1 MVNFGGVGLIGA
13 VAAILLVTGFRRR
26 GRARALCIVLAVAVL
41 VGGFWYELVRAT
53 APLAAQESTAAGQA
67 AKGLPTVSSA
77 ASSSAVPTSAVSP
90 SALPDGAVW
99 QGRVTITPS
108 AGLRLDSVPPTAGQG
123 GDYDVTVGTSAQ
135 DQISGSKTSQY
146 GNLASWTKST
156 PPSEED
162 CLAQMMSSPQPK
174 LTVHPG
180 TIVCVQTASG
190 GFAVLT
196 FVSVTGDHGA
206 DVAQA
211 TLWWQ

>member
-1 MVNFGGVGLIGA
+1 MVNFGSVGLIGA
-13 VAAILLVTGFRRR
+13 VAAILLVTGFRQR
-26 GRARALCIVLAVAVL
+26 GWARVLCIVLAVAVL
-41 VGGFWYELVRAT
+41 LGGFWYELVRAT

-67 AKGLPTVSSA
+67 AKGLPSISSA
-77 ASSSAVPTSAVSP
+77 A
-90 SALPDGAVW
+90 PDGAVW

-108 AGLRLDSVPPTAGQG
+108 AGLRLDSVPPKAGQD
-123 GDYDVTVGTSAQ
+123 GDYDVIVRASVQ

-146 GNLASWTKST
+146 GNLVAWTKST

-162 CLAQMMSSPQPK
+162 CLAQMMTSPQPK

-180 TIVCVQTASG
+180 TTVCVQTASG
-190 GFAVLT
+190 GFAILK

>member
-1 MVNFGGVGLIGA
+1 MVNFGSVGLIGA
-13 VAAILLVTGFRRR
+13 VAAILLVTGFRQR
-26 GRARALCIVLAVAVL
+26 GWARVLCIVLAVAVL
-41 VGGFWYELVRAT
+41 LGGFWYELVRAT

-67 AKGLPTVSSA
+67 AKGLPSISSA
-77 ASSSAVPTSAVSP
+77 APSSAA
-90 SALPDGAVW
+90 PDGAVW

-108 AGLRLDSVPPTAGQG
+108 AGLRLDSVPPKAGQD
-123 GDYDVTVGTSAQ
+123 GDYDVIVGASVQ

-146 GNLASWTKST
+146 GNLVAWTKST

-162 CLAQMMSSPQPK
+162 CLAQMMTSPQPK

-180 TIVCVQTASG
+180 TTVCVQTASG
-190 GFAVLT
+190 GFAILK